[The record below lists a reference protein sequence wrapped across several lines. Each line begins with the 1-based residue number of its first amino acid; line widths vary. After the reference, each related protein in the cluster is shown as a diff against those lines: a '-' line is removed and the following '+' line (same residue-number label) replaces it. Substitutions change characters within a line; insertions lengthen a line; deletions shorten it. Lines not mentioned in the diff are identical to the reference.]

1 MSHDRHS
8 YAEPALVRTTH
19 LALELDL
26 DFTAKV
32 LSGTATHTLAWS
44 GPGDRLV
51 LDTRDL
57 TILAVEGAVEA
68 AGGAANGAVS
78 GAAGEDDWEPL
89 EYSLSVPDNELGSA
103 LSIRTGQ
110 HERVRVSYRT
120 APTATG
126 LQWLEP
132 SMTAGGMMPFMFS
145 QSQAIHARSWVPVQ
159 DTPSVRFSYSAHVT
173 APPELM
179 VLMSA
184 DNGTGSRSADAAPTP
199 PPRSATGSYDVV
211 MPEPIPSYLLAIAA
225 GDLVFEP
232 IGTRAGVW
240 AEPEMAKRAATEFA
254 DTEEMMR
261 VTEALFGPYRWGR
274 YDILVLPPSFP
285 YGGMENP
292 RMTFATPT
300 VVIGDKSLVS
310 VVAHELA
317 HSWSGNLVTQ
327 DSWDDIWL
335 NEGFTAYVENRIVEA
350 IYGNELAVMETAIKQ
365 HATVVKL
372 DPLSAAELA
381 VELPGLNHRSQ
392 YHGVTALGPLK
403 GCWFLAWLEERFTRE
418 TFDPFLRGYF
428 DRFAFQSINS
438 DAFVGHLREHLL
450 DKHPGVV
457 TDAEVAAWLDE
468 PGIPAFA
475 ERAVSARFEVVD
487 EVRDRWLSTGQVP
500 EGAKHWTT
508 QEWLRFLD
516 AAPDVLT
523 AEQLQEL
530 DREYALTGT
539 ANGEIARRWYSI
551 VAASPYTSAYD
562 ELAGFLTRVGRMKL
576 VLPVYKAL
584 VRTESGRDFASQV
597 FATARPGYHP
607 ITIAAVLKIL
617 GS

>member
-1 MSHDRHS
+1 VTHDRHS

-19 LALELDL
+19 LELDLELDF
-26 DFTAKV
+26 DEKV
-32 LSGTATHTLAWS
+32 LAGTATHTLAWT
-44 GPGDRLV
+44 GAGDRLV

-57 TILAVEGAVEA
+57 TVLAVEGATA
-68 AGGAANGAVS
+68 DG
-78 GAAGEDDWEPL
+78 WEPL
-89 EYSLSVPDNELGSA
+89 EYSLAMPDPELGSA
-103 LSIRTGQ
+103 LHIRTAS
-110 HERVRVSYRT
+110 HKRIRVSYRT

-132 SMTAGGMMPFMFS
+132 SMTAGGVMPFMFS

-159 DTPSVRFSYSAHVT
+159 DTPGVRFSYSAHVT

-184 DNGTGSRSADAAPTP
+184 DNGTTSR
-199 PPRSATGSYDVV
+199 RTGSYDVV

-232 IGTRAGVW
+232 IGERTGVW

-274 YDILVLPPSFP
+274 YDLLVLPPSFP

-350 IYGNELAVMETAIKQ
+350 VYGTEFAVMETAIKQ

-372 DPLSAAELA
+372 DPLTPAELA
-381 VELPGLNHRSQ
+381 VELPGLNHRSE
-392 YHGVTALGPLK
+392 YHGTTSCGPLK
-403 GCWFLAWLEERFTRE
+403 GSWFLSWLEERFSRE
-418 TFDPFLRGYF
+418 VFDPFLRGYF
-428 DRFAFQSINS
+428 DRFAFRSIS
-438 DAFVGHLREHLL
+438 SGDFVAHLEEHLL
-450 DKHPGVV
+450 AKHPGVA
-457 TDAEVAAWLDE
+457 TDEELSAWLDE

-475 ERAVSARFEVVD
+475 RRAVSARFLVVD
-487 EVRDRWLSTGQVP
+487 QARNLWLTTGELP
-500 EGAKHWTT
+500 AGAAQWTT

-516 AAPDVLT
+516 AAPDVLGAT
-523 AEQLQEL
+523 QLQQL
-530 DREYALTGT
+530 DREFGLTGT
-539 ANGEIARRWYSI
+539 ANGEIARRWYQI
-551 VAASPYTSAYD
+551 VAASSYEAAYAD
-562 ELAGFLTRVGRMKL
+562 LASFLTKVGRMKL
-576 VLPVYKAL
+576 VLPVYRAL
-584 VRTESGRDFASQV
+584 AGTDRA
-597 FATARPGYHP
+597 FATEVFTKARPGYHP
-607 ITIAAVLKIL
+607 ITTAAVQKIL
-617 GS
+617 GQ

>member
-1 MSHDRHS
+1 MTHDRHS

-19 LALELDL
+19 LELDL
-26 DFTAKV
+26 TLDFEQKV
-32 LSGTATHTLAWS
+32 LAGSATHTLAWT
-44 GPGDRLV
+44 GAGDRFV

-57 TILAVEGAVEA
+57 TVLAVEGATA
-68 AGGAANGAVS
+68 DG
-78 GAAGEDDWEPL
+78 WEPL
-89 EYSLSVPDNELGSA
+89 EYSLAVPDPELGSA
-103 LSIRTGQ
+103 LNIRTDR

-132 SMTAGGMMPFMFS
+132 SMTAGGVMPFMFS

-159 DTPSVRFSYSAHVT
+159 DTPGVRFSYAANVT

-184 DNGTGSRSADAAPTP
+184 DNGTISR
-199 PPRSATGSYDVV
+199 RTGSYDVV

-232 IGTRAGVW
+232 IGERSGVW

-274 YDILVLPPSFP
+274 YDLLVLPPSFP

-335 NEGFTAYVENRIVEA
+335 NEGFTSYVENRIVEA
-350 IYGNELAVMETAIKQ
+350 VYGTEFAVMETAIKE

-372 DPLSAAELA
+372 DPLTPAELA
-381 VELPGLNHRSQ
+381 VELPGLNHGTE
-392 YHGVTALGPLK
+392 YHGTTSCGPLK
-403 GCWFLAWLEERFTRE
+403 GSWFLSWLEERFSRE
-418 TFDPFLRGYF
+418 VFDPFLRGYF
-428 DRFAFQSINS
+428 DRFAFRSINS
-438 DAFVGHLREHLL
+438 GDFVAHLRAHLL
-450 DKHPGVV
+450 SPNPGVV
-457 TDAEVAAWLDE
+457 TDAELAAWLDE

-475 ERAVSARFEVVD
+475 RRAVSERFEAVD
-487 EVRDRWLSTGQVP
+487 EARDRWLATGELP
-500 EGAKHWTT
+500 AAGGWTT

-516 AAPDVLT
+516 AAPDVLG
-523 AEQLQEL
+523 ANQLQQL
-530 DREYALTGT
+530 DRAFQLTGT
-539 ANGEIARRWYSI
+539 ANGEIARRWYQI
-551 VAASPYTSAYD
+551 VAASSYEASYAD
-562 ELAGFLTRVGRMKL
+562 LASFLTRVGRMKL
-576 VLPVYKAL
+576 VLPVYRAL
-584 VRTESGRDFASQV
+584 AGTDRAFAAEV
-597 FATARPGYHP
+597 FAKARPGYHP
-607 ITIAAVLKIL
+607 ITTAAVQKIL
-617 GS
+617 GQ

>member
-1 MSHDRHS
+1 MTYDRHS

-19 LALELDL
+19 LELDVEL
-26 DFTAKV
+26 DFDEKV
-32 LSGTATHTLAWS
+32 LAGTATHTLAWTGTS
-44 GPGDRLV
+44 DRLV

-57 TILAVEGAVEA
+57 TVLGVEGATA
-68 AGGAANGAVS
+68 DG
-78 GAAGEDDWEPL
+78 WEPL
-89 EYSLSVPDNELGSA
+89 EYSLAVPDKELGSA
-103 LSIRTGQ
+103 LTIRTPQ
-110 HERVRVSYRT
+110 HQRVRISYRT

-132 SMTAGGMMPFMFS
+132 SMTAGGVMPFMFS

-159 DTPSVRFSYSAHVT
+159 DTPSVRFSYAAHVT

-184 DNGTGSRSADAAPTP
+184 DNGTTSR
-199 PPRSATGSYDVV
+199 RTGSYDVV

-232 IGTRAGVW
+232 IGERSGVW
-240 AEPEMAKRAATEFA
+240 AEPEMARRAATEFA

-335 NEGFTAYVENRIVEA
+335 NEGFTSYVENRIVEA
-350 IYGNELAVMETAIKQ
+350 VYGTEFAVMETAIKQ

-372 DPLSAAELA
+372 DPLTPAELA
-381 VELPGLNHRSQ
+381 VELPGLNHRSE
-392 YHGVTALGPLK
+392 YHGTTSCGPLK
-403 GCWFLAWLEERFTRE
+403 GSWFLSWLEERFTRE
-418 TFDPFLRGYF
+418 VFDPFLRGYF
-428 DRFAFQSINS
+428 DRFAFRSINS
-438 DAFVGHLREHLL
+438 EDFVAHLREHLL
-450 DKHPGVV
+450 EPHPGVV

-475 ERAVSARFEVVD
+475 ARAVSDRFEAVD
-487 EVRDRWLSTGQVP
+487 EARDRWLGTGELPQ
-500 EGAKHWTT
+500 GAAAWTT

-516 AAPDVLT
+516 AAPDVLG
-523 AEQLQEL
+523 AVQLQQL
-530 DREYALTGT
+530 DREFGLTGT
-539 ANGEIARRWYSI
+539 ANGEIARRWYQI
-551 VAASPYTSAYD
+551 VAASSYEAAYA
-562 ELAGFLTRVGRMKL
+562 ELAGFLTNVGRMKL
-576 VLPVYKAL
+576 VLPVYRAL
-584 VRTESGRDFASQV
+584 AGTDREFAAEV
-597 FATARPGYHP
+597 FAKARPGYHP
-607 ITIAAVLKIL
+607 ITTAAVQKIL
-617 GS
+617 GE

>member
-1 MSHDRHS
+1 MTYDRHS

-19 LALELDL
+19 LELDLELDF
-26 DFTAKV
+26 DEKV
-32 LSGTATHTLAWS
+32 LAGTATHTLAWTGTS
-44 GPGDRLV
+44 DRLV

-57 TILAVEGAVEA
+57 TVLAVEGATA
-68 AGGAANGAVS
+68 DG
-78 GAAGEDDWEPL
+78 WEPL
-89 EYSLSVPDNELGSA
+89 EYSVAVPDKELGSA
-103 LSIRTGQ
+103 LTIRTPQ
-110 HERVRVSYRT
+110 HQRVRISYRT

-132 SMTAGGMMPFMFS
+132 SMTAGGVMPFMFS

-159 DTPSVRFSYSAHVT
+159 DTPSVRFSYAAHVT

-184 DNGTGSRSADAAPTP
+184 DNGTTSR
-199 PPRSATGSYDVV
+199 RTGSYDVV

-232 IGTRAGVW
+232 IGERSGVW
-240 AEPEMAKRAATEFA
+240 AEPEMARRAATEFV

-261 VTEALFGPYRWGR
+261 VTEELFGPYRWGR

-335 NEGFTAYVENRIVEA
+335 NEGFTSYVENRIVEA
-350 IYGNELAVMETAIKQ
+350 VYGTEFAVMETAIKQ

-372 DPLSAAELA
+372 DPLTPAELA
-381 VELPGLNHRSQ
+381 VELPGLNHRSE
-392 YHGVTALGPLK
+392 YHGTTSCGPLK
-403 GCWFLAWLEERFTRE
+403 GSWFLSWLEERFTRE
-418 TFDPFLRGYF
+418 VFDPFLRGYF
-428 DRFAFQSINS
+428 DRFAFRSINS
-438 DAFVGHLREHLL
+438 EDFVAHLGEHLL
-450 DKHPGVV
+450 EPHPGVV

-475 ERAVSARFEVVD
+475 ARAVSERFEAVD
-487 EVRDRWLSTGQVP
+487 EARDRWLGTGELP
-500 EGAKHWTT
+500 HGAAAWTT

-516 AAPDVLT
+516 AAPDVLG
-523 AEQLQEL
+523 AVQLQQL
-530 DREYALTGT
+530 DREFGLTGT
-539 ANGEIARRWYSI
+539 ANGEIARRWYQI
-551 VAASPYTSAYD
+551 VAASSYEAAYA
-562 ELAGFLTRVGRMKL
+562 ELAGFLTNVGRMKL
-576 VLPVYKAL
+576 VLPVYRAL
-584 VRTESGRDFASQV
+584 AGTDREFAAEV
-597 FATARPGYHP
+597 FAKARPGYHP
-607 ITIAAVLKIL
+607 ITTAAVQKIL
-617 GS
+617 GE

>member
-1 MSHDRHS
+1 MTHDRHS
-8 YAEPALVRTTH
+8 YAEPGLVRTTH

-32 LSGTATHTLAWS
+32 LAGTATHTLAWS

-57 TILAVEGAVEA
+57 TVLSVEGSTGV
-68 AGGAANGAVS
+68 G
-78 GAAGEDDWEPL
+78 WEPL
-89 EYSLSVPDNELGSA
+89 EHSLGYPDEELGSA
-103 LSIRTGQ
+103 LTIRTAA
-110 HERVRVSYRT
+110 HEQVRISYRT

-132 SMTAGGMMPFMFS
+132 EMTAGGVLPFMFS

-159 DTPSVRFSYSAHVT
+159 DTPGVRFSYAAHVT

-184 DNGTGSRSADAAPTP
+184 DNGTTSR
-199 PPRSATGSYDVV
+199 RTGSYDVV

-232 IGTRAGVW
+232 IGERSGVW

-254 DTEEMMR
+254 DTEQMML

-335 NEGFTAYVENRIVEA
+335 NEGFTSYVENRIVEA
-350 IYGNELAVMETAIKQ
+350 VYGTELAVMETAIKQ
-365 HATVVKL
+365 HSTATL
-372 DPLSAAELA
+372 DPLTPAELA
-381 VELPGLNHRSQ
+381 VELPGLNHGGEVPR
-392 YHGVTALGPLK
+392 HDRAGAAEGLLVPV
-403 GCWFLAWLEERFTRE
+403 LA
-418 TFDPFLRGYF
+418 G
-428 DRFAFQSINS
+428 
-438 DAFVGHLREHLL
+438 
-450 DKHPGVV
+450 
-457 TDAEVAAWLDE
+457 
-468 PGIPAFA
+468 
-475 ERAVSARFEVVD
+475 RAVRA
-487 EVRDRWLSTGQVP
+487 
-500 EGAKHWTT
+500 
-508 QEWLRFLD
+508 
-516 AAPDVLT
+516 
-523 AEQLQEL
+523 
-530 DREYALTGT
+530 
-539 ANGEIARRWYSI
+539 
-551 VAASPYTSAYD
+551 
-562 ELAGFLTRVGRMKL
+562 
-576 VLPVYKAL
+576 
-584 VRTESGRDFASQV
+584 
-597 FATARPGYHP
+597 
-607 ITIAAVLKIL
+607 
-617 GS
+617 

>member
-1 MSHDRHS
+1 MTHDRHS

-19 LALELDL
+19 LALELEL
-26 DFTAKV
+26 DFDAKV
-32 LSGTATHTLAWS
+32 VAGSATHTLAWTS
-44 GPGDRLV
+44 PGERLV
-51 LDTRDL
+51 LDTRDI
-57 TILAVEGAVEA
+57 TVTAVDGATSD
-68 AGGAANGAVS
+68 G
-78 GAAGEDDWEPL
+78 WEPL
-89 EYSLSVPDNELGSA
+89 EFSLALPDEELGSA
-103 LSIRTGQ
+103 LTIRTAG
-110 HERVRVSYRT
+110 HEQVRVSYRT

-132 SMTAGGMMPFMFS
+132 SMTAGGLLPFMFS

-159 DTPSVRFSYSAHVT
+159 DTPSVRFSYAAHVT

-184 DNGTGSRSADAAPTP
+184 DNGTESR
-199 PPRSATGSYDVV
+199 RTGSYDVV

-232 IGTRAGVW
+232 TGERSGVW
-240 AEPEMAKRAATEFA
+240 AEPEMAKRAAAEFS

-274 YDILVLPPSFP
+274 YDLLVLPPSFP

-300 VVIGDKSLVS
+300 VVIGDKSLVN
-310 VVAHELA
+310 VIAHELA

-335 NEGFTAYVENRIVEA
+335 NEGFTSYVENRIVEA
-350 IYGNELAVMETAIKQ
+350 VYGTETAVMETAIKQ
-365 HATVVKL
+365 HSTAKL
-372 DPLSAAELA
+372 EPFTPAQLV
-381 VELPGLNHRSQ
+381 VELPGLNHGTE
-392 YHGVTALGPLK
+392 YHGTTGLGPLK
-403 GCWFLAWLEERFTRE
+403 GSWFLSWLEERFGRDV
-418 TFDPFLRGYF
+418 FDPFLQGYF
-428 DRFAFQSINS
+428 DRFAFRSINS
-438 DAFVGHLREHLL
+438 TDFVQHLHEHLL
-450 DKHPGVV
+450 TPHPDVV
-457 TDAEVAAWLDE
+457 TAAEVAAWLDE

-475 ERAVSARFEVVD
+475 QRAESARFTAVD
-487 EVRDRWLSTGQVP
+487 EARDTWLRTGELP
-500 EGAKHWTT
+500 SGGKSWTT

-516 AAPDVLT
+516 AAPDQLSVI
-523 AEQLQEL
+523 QLQQL
-530 DREYALTGT
+530 DREFTLTGT

-551 VAASPYTSAYD
+551 AATSEYIAAYD

-584 VRTESGRDFASQV
+584 SATDEGRAFAAEV
-597 FATARPGYHP
+597 FAAAKPGYHP
-607 ITIAAVLKIL
+607 ITTAAVQKIL
-617 GS
+617 GSGT

>member
-1 MSHDRHS
+1 VTHDRHS

-19 LALELDL
+19 LELELDL

-32 LSGTATHTLAWS
+32 LAGSATHTLAWS

-57 TILAVEGAVEA
+57 TVLAIEGSTAD
-68 AGGAANGAVS
+68 G
-78 GAAGEDDWEPL
+78 WEPL
-89 EYSLSVPDNELGSA
+89 EYSVSVPDAELGSA
-103 LSIRTGQ
+103 LTIRTQ
-110 HERVRVSYRT
+110 SHERVKVSYRT

-132 SMTAGGMMPFMFS
+132 SMTAGGVLPYMFS

-184 DNGTGSRSADAAPTP
+184 DNGTASR
-199 PPRSATGSYDVV
+199 RTGSYDVV

-232 IGTRAGVW
+232 IGERSGVW
-240 AEPEMAKRAATEFA
+240 AEPEMAKLAAAEFS

-300 VVIGDKSLVS
+300 VVIGDKSLVT

-335 NEGFTAYVENRIVEA
+335 NEGFTSYVENRIIEA
-350 IYGNELAVMETAIKQ
+350 VYGVELAVMETAIKQ
-365 HATVVKL
+365 HSTVVKL
-372 DPLSAAELA
+372 DPLSPAELA
-381 VELPGLNHRSQ
+381 FELPGLNHKSE
-392 YHGVTALGPLK
+392 YHGTTALGPLK
-403 GCWFLAWLEERFTRE
+403 GNWFLSWLEERFTRE
-418 TFDPFLRGYF
+418 VFDPFLRGYF
-428 DRFAFQSINS
+428 DRFAFRSINS
-438 DAFVGHLREHLL
+438 EDFAAHLTEHLL

-457 TDAEVAAWLDE
+457 TDDEIAAWLDE
-468 PGIPAFA
+468 PGIPGFA
-475 ERAVSARFEVVD
+475 ERAHSARFAVVD
-487 EVRDRWLSTGQVP
+487 QGRDKWLATGDLP
-500 EGAKHWTT
+500 DAAGWTT
-508 QEWLRFLD
+508 HEWLRFLD
-516 AAPDVLT
+516 AAPDVWT
-523 AEQLQEL
+523 AGQLQQL
-530 DREYALTGT
+530 DREFGLTGT

-551 VAASPYTSAYD
+551 VAASTYTPAYG
-562 ELAGFLTRVGRMKL
+562 ELASFLTRVGRMKL
-576 VLPVYKAL
+576 VLPVYRAL
-584 VRTESGRDFASQV
+584 VDNGSDTA
-597 FATARPGYHP
+597 FATKVFESARPGYHP
-607 ITIAAVLKIL
+607 ITTAAVEKIL
-617 GS
+617 APTRNLV

>member
-1 MSHDRHS
+1 MTHDRHS
-8 YAEPALVRTTH
+8 YAEPAMVRTTH
-19 LALELDL
+19 LELDLELDF
-26 DFTAKV
+26 DEKV
-32 LSGTATHTLAWS
+32 LAGSATHTLAWT
-44 GPGDRLV
+44 GAGDRLV

-57 TILAVEGAVEA
+57 TVLAVEGATA
-68 AGGAANGAVS
+68 DG
-78 GAAGEDDWEPL
+78 WEPL
-89 EYSLSVPDNELGSA
+89 EYSLAVPDPELGSA
-103 LSIRTGQ
+103 LHIRTAS
-110 HERVRVSYRT
+110 HHRVRVSYRT

-132 SMTAGGMMPFMFS
+132 SMTAGGVMPFMFS

-159 DTPSVRFSYSAHVT
+159 DTPGVRFSYSAHVT

-184 DNGTGSRSADAAPTP
+184 DNGTTSR
-199 PPRSATGSYDVV
+199 RTGSYDVV

-232 IGTRAGVW
+232 IGERTGVW

-274 YDILVLPPSFP
+274 YDLLVLPPSFP

-350 IYGNELAVMETAIKQ
+350 VYSTEFAMMETAIKQ

-372 DPLSAAELA
+372 DPLTPAELA
-381 VELPGLNHRSQ
+381 VELPGLNHRSE
-392 YHGVTALGPLK
+392 YHGTTSCGPLK
-403 GCWFLAWLEERFTRE
+403 GTWFLSWLEERFSRE
-418 TFDPFLRGYF
+418 VFDPFLRGYF
-428 DRFAFQSINS
+428 DRFAFRSINS
-438 DAFVGHLREHLL
+438 EDFVAHLEEHLL
-450 DKHPGVV
+450 AKHPGVV
-457 TDAEVAAWLDE
+457 TDEELSAWLDE

-475 ERAVSARFEVVD
+475 RRAVSARFLVVD
-487 EVRDRWLSTGQVP
+487 QARNLWLTTGELP
-500 EGAKHWTT
+500 AGAAQWTT

-516 AAPDVLT
+516 AAPDVLGAT
-523 AEQLQEL
+523 QLQQL
-530 DREYALTGT
+530 DREFGLTGT
-539 ANGEIARRWYSI
+539 ANGEIARRWYQI
-551 VAASPYTSAYD
+551 VAASSYEAAYAD
-562 ELAGFLTRVGRMKL
+562 LASFLTKVGRMKL
-576 VLPVYKAL
+576 VLPVYHAL
-584 VRTESGRDFASQV
+584 AGTDRA
-597 FATARPGYHP
+597 FATEVFTKARRGYHP
-607 ITIAAVLKIL
+607 ITTAAVQKIL
-617 GS
+617 GQ

>member
-1 MSHDRHS
+1 M
-8 YAEPALVRTTH
+8 VRTTH
-19 LALELDL
+19 LELDLAL

-32 LSGTATHTLAWS
+32 LSGAATHTLHWA
-44 GPGDRLV
+44 GAGDRLV

-57 TILAVEGAVEA
+57 TVLAVEGEA
-68 AGGAANGAVS
+68 ADG
-78 GAAGEDDWEPL
+78 WEPL
-89 EYSLSVPDNELGSA
+89 EYSLAVPDKELGSA
-103 LSIRTGQ
+103 LTIRTNRN
-110 HERVRVSYRT
+110 ERVRVSYRT

-132 SMTAGGMMPFMFS
+132 SMTAGGVMPFMFS

-159 DTPSVRFSYSAHVT
+159 DTPGVRFSYSAHVT

-184 DNGTGSRSADAAPTP
+184 DNGTTSR
-199 PPRSATGSYDVV
+199 RTGSYDVV

-232 IGTRAGVW
+232 LGERSGVW
-240 AEPEMAKRAATEFA
+240 AEPAMARRAATEFA

-261 VTEALFGPYRWGR
+261 VTEELFGPYRWGR
-274 YDILVLPPSFP
+274 YDLLVLPPSFP

-310 VVAHELA
+310 VIAHELA

-350 IYGNELAVMETAIKQ
+350 VYGAEFAVMETAIKQ

-372 DPLSAAELA
+372 DPLSKAELA
-381 VELPGLNHRSQ
+381 VELPGLNHRSE
-392 YHGVTALGPLK
+392 YHGTTALGPLK
-403 GCWFLAWLEERFTRE
+403 GTWFLAWLEERFSRAI
-418 TFDPFLRGYF
+418 FDPFLRGYF
-428 DRFAFQSINS
+428 DRFAFRSINS
-438 DAFVGHLREHLL
+438 DDFVGHLREHLL
-450 DKHPGVV
+450 EPHPGIVK
-457 TDAEVAAWLDE
+457 DDEVSAWLDE

-475 ERAVSARFEVVD
+475 ERAVSARFQVVD
-487 EVRDRWLSTGQVP
+487 EARSRWLGTGELP
-500 EGAKHWTT
+500 EGAAGWTT

-516 AAPDVLT
+516 AAPDMLSPV
-523 AEQLQEL
+523 QLQQL
-530 DREYALTGT
+530 DRAFALTGT
-539 ANGEIARRWYSI
+539 ANGEIARRWYQI
-551 VAASPYTSAYD
+551 VAASSYEPAYA
-562 ELAGFLTRVGRMKL
+562 ELAAFLTEVGRMKL
-576 VLPVYKAL
+576 VLPVYRAL
-584 VRTESGRDFASQV
+584 AGSDRAFASEV
-597 FATARPGYHP
+597 FAKARPGYHP
-607 ITIAAVLKIL
+607 ITTAAVQKIL
-617 GS
+617 GQ

>member
-1 MSHDRHS
+1 VTHDRHS

-19 LALELDL
+19 LELELDL

-51 LDTRDL
+51 LDTRDI
-57 TILAVEGAVEA
+57 TVLAVEGSTADA
-68 AGGAANGAVS
+68 Q
-78 GAAGEDDWEPL
+78 WEPL
-89 EYSLSVPDNELGSA
+89 EYSLAVPDDELGSA
-103 LSIRTGQ
+103 LTIRTQ
-110 HERVRVSYRT
+110 QPDRVRVSYRT

-132 SMTAGGMMPFMFS
+132 AMTAGGVMPFMFS

-159 DTPSVRFSYSAHVT
+159 DTPGVRFSYAAHVT

-184 DNGTGSRSADAAPTP
+184 DNGTTSR
-199 PPRSATGSYDVV
+199 RTGSYDVQ

-225 GDLVFEP
+225 GDLVFEA
-232 IGTRAGVW
+232 IGERSGVW

-335 NEGFTAYVENRIVEA
+335 NEGFTSYVENRIVEA
-350 IYGNELAVMETAIKQ
+350 VYGNELAVMETAIKQ
-365 HATVVKL
+365 HSTVVKL
-372 DPLSAAELA
+372 DPLSAAQQA

-392 YHGVTALGPLK
+392 YHGTTSLGPLK
-403 GCWFLAWLEERFTRE
+403 GNWFLEWLERRFTRE
-418 TFDPFLRGYF
+418 IFDPFLRGYF
-428 DRFAFQSINS
+428 DRFAFRSINS
-438 DAFVGHLREHLL
+438 EDFVSHLQEHLL
-450 DKHPGVV
+450 DKHPAVV
-457 TDAEVAAWLDE
+457 TEAEIAAWLDE
-468 PGIPAFA
+468 PGIPKFA

-487 EVRDRWLSTGQVP
+487 ELRDRWLTTGQLP
-500 EGAKHWTT
+500 DGASHWTT

-516 AAPDVLT
+516 AAPDVLD
-523 AEQLQEL
+523 AAQLQQL
-530 DREYALTGT
+530 DREFSLTGT

-551 VAASPYTSAYD
+551 VAASSYTPAYE
-562 ELAGFLTRVGRMKL
+562 ELARFLTRVGRMKL
-576 VLPVYKAL
+576 VVPVYRAL
-584 VRTESGRDFASQV
+584 VTTEAGREYAAQV
-597 FATARPGYHP
+597 FEAAKPGYHP
-607 ITIAAVLKIL
+607 ITTAAVQKAL
-617 GS
+617 GNLPSGEVRP

>member
-1 MSHDRHS
+1 MTHDRHS
-8 YAEPALVRTTH
+8 YAEPLLVRTTH
-19 LALELDL
+19 LELDLAL

-32 LSGTATHTLAWS
+32 LSGAATHTLHWA
-44 GPGDRLV
+44 GAGDRLV

-57 TILAVEGAVEA
+57 TVLAVEGEA
-68 AGGAANGAVS
+68 ADG
-78 GAAGEDDWEPL
+78 WEPL
-89 EYSLSVPDNELGSA
+89 EYSLAVPDKELGSA
-103 LSIRTGQ
+103 LTIRTNRN
-110 HERVRVSYRT
+110 ERVRVSYRT

-132 SMTAGGMMPFMFS
+132 SMTAGGVMPFMFS

-159 DTPSVRFSYSAHVT
+159 DTPGVRFSYSAHVT

-184 DNGTGSRSADAAPTP
+184 DNGTTSR
-199 PPRSATGSYDVV
+199 RTGSYDVV

-232 IGTRAGVW
+232 LGERSGVW
-240 AEPEMAKRAATEFA
+240 AEPAMARRAATEFA

-261 VTEALFGPYRWGR
+261 VTEELFGPYRWGR
-274 YDILVLPPSFP
+274 YDLLVLPPSFP

-310 VVAHELA
+310 VIAHELA

-350 IYGNELAVMETAIKQ
+350 VYGAEFAVMETAIKQ

-372 DPLSAAELA
+372 DPLSKAELA
-381 VELPGLNHRSQ
+381 VELPGLNHRSE
-392 YHGVTALGPLK
+392 YHGTTALGPLK
-403 GCWFLAWLEERFTRE
+403 GTWFLAWLEERFSRAI
-418 TFDPFLRGYF
+418 FDPFLRGYF
-428 DRFAFQSINS
+428 DRFAFRSINS
-438 DAFVGHLREHLL
+438 DDFVGHLREHLL
-450 DKHPGVV
+450 EPHPGIVK
-457 TDAEVAAWLDE
+457 DDEVSAWLDE

-475 ERAVSARFEVVD
+475 ERAVSARFQVVD
-487 EVRDRWLSTGQVP
+487 EARSRWLGTGELP
-500 EGAKHWTT
+500 EGAAGWTT

-516 AAPDVLT
+516 AAPDMLSPV
-523 AEQLQEL
+523 QLQQL
-530 DREYALTGT
+530 DRAFALTGT
-539 ANGEIARRWYSI
+539 ANGEIARRWYQI
-551 VAASPYTSAYD
+551 VAASSYEPAYA
-562 ELAGFLTRVGRMKL
+562 ELAAFLTEVGRMKL
-576 VLPVYKAL
+576 VLPVYRAL
-584 VRTESGRDFASQV
+584 AGSDRAFASEV
-597 FATARPGYHP
+597 FAKARPGYHP
-607 ITIAAVLKIL
+607 ITTAAVQKIL
-617 GS
+617 GQ

>member
-1 MSHDRHS
+1 MTHDRHS
-8 YAEPALVRTTH
+8 YAEPLLVRTTH
-19 LALELDL
+19 LELDLEL

-32 LSGTATHTLAWS
+32 LTGTATHTLDWS
-44 GPGDRLV
+44 GSSDRLI

-57 TILAVEGAVEA
+57 TVLAVEGETAD
-68 AGGAANGAVS
+68 G
-78 GAAGEDDWEPL
+78 WEPL
-89 EYSLSVPDNELGSA
+89 EYGLGVPDKELGSA
-103 LSIRTGQ
+103 LTIRTARQ
-110 HERVRVSYRT
+110 ERVRVSYRT

-132 SMTAGGMMPFMFS
+132 SMTAGGVMPFMFS

-159 DTPSVRFSYSAHVT
+159 DTPGVRFSYSAHVT

-184 DNGTGSRSADAAPTP
+184 DNGTTSR
-199 PPRSATGSYDVV
+199 RTGSYDVV

-232 IGTRAGVW
+232 LGERSGVW
-240 AEPEMAKRAATEFA
+240 AEPAMAGRAAQEFA

-350 IYGNELAVMETAIKQ
+350 VYGTEFAVMETAIKQ

-372 DPLSAAELA
+372 DPLTPAELA
-381 VELPGLNHRSQ
+381 VELPGLNHRSE
-392 YHGVTALGPLK
+392 YHGTTALGPLK
-403 GCWFLAWLEERFTRE
+403 GTWFLAWLEERFSRDV
-418 TFDPFLRGYF
+418 FDPFIRGYF
-428 DRFAFQSINS
+428 DRFAFRSINS
-438 DAFVGHLREHLL
+438 DDFVGHLQEHLL
-450 DKHPGVV
+450 DPHPGVV
-457 TDAEVAAWLDE
+457 TDKELSAWLHE

-475 ERAVSARFEVVD
+475 ERAVSARFQVVD
-487 EVRDRWLSTGQVP
+487 EARTQWFTSGELP
-500 EGAKHWTT
+500 AGAANWTT

-516 AAPDVLT
+516 AAPDMLSPN
-523 AEQLQEL
+523 QLQQL
-530 DREYALTGT
+530 DRAFGLTGT
-539 ANGEIARRWYSI
+539 ANGEIARRWYQI
-551 VAASPYTSAYD
+551 VAASSYEPAYA
-562 ELAGFLTRVGRMKL
+562 ELAAFLTEVGRMKL
-576 VLPVYKAL
+576 VLPVYRAL
-584 VRTESGRDFASQV
+584 AGSDRAFASEV
-597 FATARPGYHP
+597 FAKARPGYHP
-607 ITIAAVLKIL
+607 ITTAAVQKIL
-617 GS
+617 GQ

>member
-1 MSHDRHS
+1 VTYDRHS

-19 LALELDL
+19 LELDLELDF
-26 DFTAKV
+26 DEKV
-32 LSGTATHTLAWS
+32 LAGTATHTLAWT
-44 GPGDRLV
+44 GTTDRLV

-57 TILAVEGAVEA
+57 TVLAVEGATADGWEA
-68 AGGAANGAVS
+68 
-78 GAAGEDDWEPL
+78 L
-89 EYSLSVPDNELGSA
+89 EYSVAVPDKELGSA
-103 LSIRTGQ
+103 LTIRTSQ
-110 HERVRVSYRT
+110 HQRVRISYRT

-132 SMTAGGMMPFMFS
+132 SMTAGGVMPFMFS

-159 DTPSVRFSYSAHVT
+159 DTPSVRFSYAAHVT

-184 DNGTGSRSADAAPTP
+184 DNGTTSR
-199 PPRSATGSYDVV
+199 RTGSYDVV

-232 IGTRAGVW
+232 IGERSGVW
-240 AEPEMAKRAATEFA
+240 AEPEMARRAATEFA

-335 NEGFTAYVENRIVEA
+335 NEGFTSYVENRIVEA
-350 IYGNELAVMETAIKQ
+350 VYGTEFAVMETAIKQ

-372 DPLSAAELA
+372 DPLTPAELA
-381 VELPGLNHRSQ
+381 VELPGLNHRSE
-392 YHGVTALGPLK
+392 YHGTTSCGPLK
-403 GCWFLAWLEERFTRE
+403 GSWFLSWLEERFTRE
-418 TFDPFLRGYF
+418 VFDPFLRGYF
-428 DRFAFQSINS
+428 DRFAFRSINS
-438 DAFVGHLREHLL
+438 EDFVGHLREHLL
-450 DKHPGVV
+450 QPHPGVV

-475 ERAVSARFEVVD
+475 ARAVSERFEAVD
-487 EVRDRWLSTGQVP
+487 DARDRWLGTGELPQ
-500 EGAKHWTT
+500 GAAAWTT

-516 AAPDVLT
+516 AAPDVLGVV
-523 AEQLQEL
+523 QLQQL
-530 DREYALTGT
+530 DREFGLTGT
-539 ANGEIARRWYSI
+539 ANGEIARRWYQI
-551 VAASPYTSAYD
+551 VAASSYEAAYAD
-562 ELAGFLTRVGRMKL
+562 LAGFLTNVGRMKL
-576 VLPVYKAL
+576 VLPVYRAL
-584 VRTESGRDFASQV
+584 AGTDREFAAEV
-597 FATARPGYHP
+597 FAKARPGYHP
-607 ITIAAVLKIL
+607 ITTAAVQKIL
-617 GS
+617 GE

>member
-1 MSHDRHS
+1 VTHDRHS

-19 LALELDL
+19 LELELAL
-26 DFTAKV
+26 DFGAKV
-32 LSGTATHTLAWS
+32 LTGAATHTLAWS
-44 GPGDRLV
+44 GTGDRLV

-57 TILAVEGAVEA
+57 TVLAVEGSTTD
-68 AGGAANGAVS
+68 G
-78 GAAGEDDWEPL
+78 WEPL
-89 EYSLSVPDNELGSA
+89 EYSVAVPDAELGSA
-103 LSIRTGQ
+103 LTIRTER
-110 HERVRVSYRT
+110 HEQVRVSYRT

-132 SMTAGGMMPFMFS
+132 SMTAGGVLPFMFS

-159 DTPSVRFSYSAHVT
+159 DTPSVRFSYAAHVT

-184 DNGTGSRSADAAPTP
+184 DNGTTSR
-199 PPRSATGSYDVV
+199 RTGSYDVV

-225 GDLVFEP
+225 GDLVFQP
-232 IGTRAGVW
+232 IGERSGVW
-240 AEPEMAKRAATEFA
+240 AEPEMAKRAAAEFS

-335 NEGFTAYVENRIVEA
+335 NEGFTSYVENRIVEA
-350 IYGNELAVMETAIKQ
+350 VYGTELAVMETAIKQ
-365 HATVVKL
+365 HSTVWKL
-372 DPLSAAELA
+372 DPLTPAEQA
-381 VELPGLNHRSQ
+381 VELPGLNHRSE
-392 YHGVTALGPLK
+392 YNGTTALGPLK
-403 GCWFLAWLEERFTRE
+403 GCWFLAWLEERFSRE
-418 TFDPFLRGYF
+418 VFDPFLRGYF
-428 DRFAFQSINS
+428 DRFAFRSINS
-438 DAFVGHLREHLL
+438 EDFAAHLQEHLL
-450 DKHPGVV
+450 DRHPGVV
-457 TDAEVAAWLDE
+457 SADEVAAWLDE

-475 ERAVSARFEVVD
+475 ERARSARFAIVD
-487 EVRDRWLSTGQVP
+487 QLRDKWLVTGDLP
-500 EGAKHWTT
+500 SGAGSWTT

-516 AAPDVLT
+516 AAPDVWT
-523 AEQLQEL
+523 TEQVEQL
-530 DREYALTGT
+530 DREFGLTGT

-551 VAASPYTSAYD
+551 VAASSYTPAYD
-562 ELAGFLTRVGRMKL
+562 ELAGFLSRVGRMKL

-584 VRTESGRDFASQV
+584 VDSAAGREFAAEV
-597 FATARPGYHP
+597 FEAARPGYHP
-607 ITIAAVLKIL
+607 ITTAAVQKIL
-617 GS
+617 LPTQAALA

>member
-1 MSHDRHS
+1 MTYDRHS

-19 LALELDL
+19 LELDLELDF
-26 DFTAKV
+26 DEKV
-32 LSGTATHTLAWS
+32 LAGTATHTLAWTGTS
-44 GPGDRLV
+44 DRLV

-57 TILAVEGAVEA
+57 TVLAVEGATA
-68 AGGAANGAVS
+68 DG
-78 GAAGEDDWEPL
+78 WEPL
-89 EYSLSVPDNELGSA
+89 EYSVAVPDKELGSA
-103 LSIRTGQ
+103 LTIRTPQ
-110 HERVRVSYRT
+110 HQRVRISYRT

-132 SMTAGGMMPFMFS
+132 SMTAGGVMPFMFS

-159 DTPSVRFSYSAHVT
+159 DTPSVRFSYAAHVT

-184 DNGTGSRSADAAPTP
+184 DNGTTSR
-199 PPRSATGSYDVV
+199 RTGSYDVV

-232 IGTRAGVW
+232 IGERSGVW
-240 AEPEMAKRAATEFA
+240 AEPEMARRAATEFA

-335 NEGFTAYVENRIVEA
+335 NEGFTSYVENRIVEA
-350 IYGNELAVMETAIKQ
+350 VYGTEFAVMETAIKQ

-372 DPLSAAELA
+372 DPLTPAELA
-381 VELPGLNHRSQ
+381 VELPGLNHRSE
-392 YHGVTALGPLK
+392 YHGTTSCGPLK
-403 GCWFLAWLEERFTRE
+403 GSWFLSWLEERFTRE
-418 TFDPFLRGYF
+418 VFDPFLRGYF
-428 DRFAFQSINS
+428 DRFAFRSINS
-438 DAFVGHLREHLL
+438 EDFVAHLREHLL
-450 DKHPGVV
+450 EPHPGVV

-475 ERAVSARFEVVD
+475 ARAVSERFEAVD
-487 EVRDRWLSTGQVP
+487 EARDRWLGTGELPQ
-500 EGAKHWTT
+500 GAAAWTT

-516 AAPDVLT
+516 AAPDVLG
-523 AEQLQEL
+523 AVQLQQL
-530 DREYALTGT
+530 DREFGLTGT
-539 ANGEIARRWYSI
+539 ANGEIARRWYQI
-551 VAASPYTSAYD
+551 VAASSYEAAYA
-562 ELAGFLTRVGRMKL
+562 ELAGFLTNVGRMKL
-576 VLPVYKAL
+576 VLPVYRAL
-584 VRTESGRDFASQV
+584 AGTDREFAAEV
-597 FATARPGYHP
+597 FAKARPGYHP
-607 ITIAAVLKIL
+607 ITTAAVQKIL
-617 GS
+617 GE

>member
-1 MSHDRHS
+1 MTHDRHS
-8 YAEPALVRTTH
+8 YAEPAQVRTTH
-19 LALELDL
+19 LELDL
-26 DFTAKV
+26 ALDFAAKV
-32 LSGTATHTLAWS
+32 LAGSATHTLAWFGS
-44 GPGDRLV
+44 GARLI

-57 TILAVEGAVEA
+57 TVLAVEGAT
-68 AGGAANGAVS
+68 AGG
-78 GAAGEDDWEPL
+78 WEPL
-89 EYSLSVPDNELGSA
+89 EYSVAVPDKELGSA
-103 LSIRTGQ
+103 LTIRTAQ

-132 SMTAGGMMPFMFS
+132 SMTAGGIMPFMFS

-159 DTPSVRFSYSAHVT
+159 DTPGVRFSYSAHVT

-184 DNGTGSRSADAAPTP
+184 DNGTTSR
-199 PPRSATGSYDVV
+199 RTGSYDVV

-232 IGTRAGVW
+232 IGERSGVW
-240 AEPEMAKRAATEFA
+240 AEPEMARRAATEFA

-261 VTEALFGPYRWGR
+261 VTEELFGPYRWGR

-335 NEGFTAYVENRIVEA
+335 NEGFTSYVENRIVEA
-350 IYGNELAVMETAIKQ
+350 VYGTEFAVMETAIKQ

-372 DPLSAAELA
+372 DPLTPAELA
-381 VELPGLNHRSQ
+381 VELPGLNHGSE
-392 YHGVTALGPLK
+392 YHGTTGTGPLK
-403 GCWFLAWLEERFTRE
+403 GSWFLSWLEERFSRAV
-418 TFDPFLRGYF
+418 FDPFLRGYF
-428 DRFAFQSINS
+428 DRFAFRSINS
-438 DAFVGHLREHLL
+438 DDFVAHLREHLVNRY
-450 DKHPGVV
+450 PGVV
-457 TDAEVAAWLDE
+457 TEDELSAWLNE

-475 ERAVSARFEVVD
+475 RRAVSQRFQVVD
-487 EVRDRWLSTGQVP
+487 EARDLWLRTGELP
-500 EGAKHWTT
+500 SGAETWTT

-516 AAPDVLT
+516 AAPEVLSPVL
-523 AEQLQEL
+523 LQQL
-530 DREYALTGT
+530 DRAFGLTGT
-539 ANGEIARRWYSI
+539 ANGEIARRWYQI
-551 VAASPYTSAYD
+551 VAASSYEASYA
-562 ELAGFLTRVGRMKL
+562 EMAEFLTNVGRMKL
-576 VLPVYKAL
+576 VLPVYQAL
-584 VRTESGRDFASQV
+584 AGTDRAFAAEV
-597 FATARPGYHP
+597 FAKARPGYHP
-607 ITIAAVLKIL
+607 ITTTAVQKIL
-617 GS
+617 GQ

>member
-19 LALELDL
+19 LALEIDL

-57 TILAVEGAVEA
+57 TVLAVEGADGDE
-68 AGGAANGAVS
+68 
-78 GAAGEDDWEPL
+78 WEPL
-89 EYSLSVPDNELGSA
+89 EYSLSVPDDELGSA
-103 LSIRTGQ
+103 LTIRTSQ
-110 HERVRVSYRT
+110 NERVRVSYRT

-132 SMTAGGMMPFMFS
+132 AMTAGGMLPFMFS

-159 DTPSVRFSYSAHVT
+159 DTPGVRFSYSAHVT

-184 DNGTGSRSADAAPTP
+184 DNGTESR
-199 PPRSATGSYDVV
+199 RTGSYDVV

-232 IGTRAGVW
+232 IGERSGVW
-240 AEPEMAKRAATEFA
+240 AEPEMAKRAATEFS

-335 NEGFTAYVENRIVEA
+335 NEGFTSYVENRIVEA
-350 IYGNELAVMETAIKQ
+350 VYGNEFAVMETAIKQ
-365 HATVVKL
+365 HSTVVKL
-372 DPLSAAELA
+372 DPLSEAAQA

-392 YHGVTALGPLK
+392 YHGTTGLGPLK
-403 GCWFLAWLEERFTRE
+403 GNWFLSWLEKRFSRE

-428 DRFAFQSINS
+428 DRFAFRSINS
-438 DAFVGHLREHLL
+438 EDFVGHLQEQLL
-450 DKHPGVV
+450 DKNPGSV
-457 TDAEVAAWLDE
+457 TEAELAAWLDE

-475 ERAVSARFEVVD
+475 ERAVSARFGIVD
-487 EVRDRWLSTGQVP
+487 EARDRWLATGELP
-500 EGAKHWTT
+500 DGAKRWTT
-508 QEWLRFLD
+508 QEWLRFLET
-516 AAPDVLT
+516 APDQLP
-523 AEQLQEL
+523 AEKLQEL
-530 DREYALTGT
+530 DREFALTGT
-539 ANGEIARRWYSI
+539 PNGEIARRWYSI
-551 VAASPYTSAYD
+551 VAASNYTPGYD

-576 VLPVYKAL
+576 VLPVYRAL
-584 VRTESGRDFASQV
+584 VGSESGREFAHQV
-597 FATARPGYHP
+597 FAAARPGYHP
-607 ITIAAVLKIL
+607 ITIAAVVKIL
-617 GS
+617 GR

>member
-1 MSHDRHS
+1 MTHDRHS

-19 LALELDL
+19 LELELDL
-26 DFTAKV
+26 DFAAKV

-57 TILAVEGAVEA
+57 TVLAVEGAVE
-68 AGGAANGAVS
+68 GSGEGAVDE
-78 GAAGEDDWEPL
+78 GWEPL
-89 EYSLSVPDNELGSA
+89 EYSLAVPDDELGSA
-103 LSIRTGQ
+103 LSIRTRQ
-110 HERVRVSYRT
+110 HAQVRVSYRT

-132 SMTAGGMMPFMFS
+132 SMTAGGMTPFMFS

-159 DTPSVRFSYSAHVT
+159 DTPGVRFSYAAHVT

-184 DNGTGSRSADAAPTP
+184 DNGTTSRRADSDPTP
-199 PPRSATGSYDVV
+199 PPRSGSGSFDVH

-225 GDLVFEP
+225 GDLVFEA
-232 IGTRAGVW
+232 IGERSGVW

-335 NEGFTAYVENRIVEA
+335 NEGFTSYVENRIVEA
-350 IYGNELAVMETAIKQ
+350 VYGTEFAVMETAIKQ
-365 HATVVKL
+365 HSTVVKL
-372 DPLSAAELA
+372 DPLSPAEQA
-381 VELPGLNHRSQ
+381 VELPGLNHRSH
-392 YHGVTALGPLK
+392 YYGTTALGPLK

-418 TFDPFLRGYF
+418 VFDPFLRGYF
-428 DRFAFQSINS
+428 DRFAFRSINS
-438 DAFVGHLREHLL
+438 EDFAEHLREQLL
-450 DKHPGVV
+450 DQHPGVV
-457 TDAEVAAWLDE
+457 TEAEIAAWLDE

-487 EVRDRWLSTGQVP
+487 ELRDRWLTTGELP
-500 EGAKHWTT
+500 DGASRWTT

-516 AAPDVLT
+516 AAPDVLD
-523 AEQLQEL
+523 ASQLQQL
-530 DREYALTGT
+530 DREFGLTGT

-551 VAASPYTSAYD
+551 VAASSYTPAYD
-562 ELAGFLTRVGRMKL
+562 ELASFLTRVGRMKL
-576 VLPVYKAL
+576 VVPVYKAL
-584 VRTESGRDFASQV
+584 MSTEEGRELAGKV
-597 FATARPGYHP
+597 FATAKPGYHP
-607 ITIAAVLKIL
+607 ITTAAVQKVVI
-617 GS
+617 S

>member
-19 LALELDL
+19 LALALDL
-26 DFTAKV
+26 DFDAKV
-32 LSGTATHTLAWS
+32 LAGTATHTLAWS

-57 TILAVEGAVEA
+57 TILAVEGGVD
-68 AGGAANGAVS
+68 G
-78 GAAGEDDWEPL
+78 DQWEPL
-89 EYSLSVPDNELGSA
+89 EYSLAVPDKELGSA
-103 LSIRTGQ
+103 LTIRTRQ
-110 HERVRVSYRT
+110 HDQVRVSYRT

-159 DTPSVRFSYSAHVT
+159 DTPGVRFSYAAHVT

-184 DNGTGSRSADAAPTP
+184 DNGTASR
-199 PPRSATGSYDVV
+199 RTGSYDVV

-232 IGTRAGVW
+232 IGERAGVW
-240 AEPEMAKRAATEFA
+240 AEPEMAKRAATEFC

-300 VVIGDKSLVS
+300 VVIGDKSLVN

-335 NEGFTAYVENRIVEA
+335 NEGFTGYVENRIVEA
-350 IYGNELAVMETAIKQ
+350 VYGHELAVMDTAIKQ

-372 DPLSAAELA
+372 DPLSPAELA

-392 YHGVTALGPLK
+392 YHGTTALGPLK
-403 GCWFLAWLEERFTRE
+403 GTWFLSWLEERFTRE

-428 DRFAFQSINS
+428 DRFAFRSINS
-438 DAFVGHLREHLL
+438 EDFVGHLREQLV
-450 DKHPGVV
+450 DKHPDTVSE
-457 TDAEVAAWLDE
+457 AEIAAWLDE

-475 ERAVSARFEVVD
+475 ERAISARFELVD
-487 EVRDRWLSTGQVP
+487 ELRDRWLATGELP
-500 EGAKHWTT
+500 DGAKNWTT

-523 AEQLQEL
+523 VSQLQQL

-551 VAASPYTSAYD
+551 VAASAYTQAYD
-562 ELAGFLTRVGRMKL
+562 ELADFLTRVGRMKL
-576 VLPVYKAL
+576 ILPVYKAL
-584 VRTESGRDFASQV
+584 AATQPGRDY
-597 FATARPGYHP
+597 ATQLFTAARPGYHP
-607 ITIAAVLKIL
+607 ITTAAVQKIL
-617 GS
+617 TTS

>member
-1 MSHDRHS
+1 MTHDRHS

-19 LALELDL
+19 LELELDL
-26 DFTAKV
+26 DFSAKV
-32 LSGTATHTLAWS
+32 LAGTATHTLAWS

-57 TILAVEGAVEA
+57 TVLAVEGAVE
-68 AGGAANGAVS
+68 GAVD
-78 GAAGEDDWEPL
+78 GDWEPL
-89 EYSLSVPDNELGSA
+89 EYSLSVPDEELGSA
-103 LSIRTGQ
+103 LTIRTRQ

-132 SMTAGGMMPFMFS
+132 SMTAGGVLPFMFS

-159 DTPSVRFSYSAHVT
+159 DTPSVRFSYAAHVT

-184 DNGTGSRSADAAPTP
+184 ENGTTSR
-199 PPRSATGSYDVV
+199 RTGSYDVV

-225 GDLVFEP
+225 GDLVFER
-232 IGTRAGVW
+232 IGDRSGVW
-240 AEPEMAKRAATEFA
+240 AEPEMAKRAAAEFA
-254 DTEEMMR
+254 DTEQMMR

-300 VVIGDKSLVS
+300 VVIGDKSLVN

-335 NEGFTAYVENRIVEA
+335 NEGFTSYVENRIVEA
-350 IYGNELAVMETAIKQ
+350 VYGTELAVMETAIKQ
-365 HATVVKL
+365 HSTVTKL
-372 DPLSAAELA
+372 DPLSLAEQA
-381 VELPGLNHRSQ
+381 VELPGLNHGTE
-392 YHGVTALGPLK
+392 YHGNSGLGPLK
-403 GCWFLAWLEERFTRE
+403 GAWFLSWLEERFTRE
-418 TFDPFLRGYF
+418 VFDPFLRGYF
-428 DRFAFQSINS
+428 DRFAFRSINS
-438 DAFVGHLREHLL
+438 EDFAGHLQEQLL
-450 DKHPGVV
+450 DRHPGVV
-457 TDAEVAAWLDE
+457 TAEEVAAWLDQ
-468 PGIPAFA
+468 PGIPQFA
-475 ERAVSARFEVVD
+475 ERADSARFQLVD
-487 EVRDRWLSTGQVP
+487 ELRRRWLTTGELP
-500 EGAKHWTT
+500 AGAKQWTT

-523 AEQLQEL
+523 AEQLQQL
-530 DREYALTGT
+530 DREFGLTGT
-539 ANGEIARRWYSI
+539 ANGEIARRWYSL
-551 VAASPYTSAYD
+551 VAASSYTPAYE
-562 ELAGFLTRVGRMKL
+562 ELASFLTRVGRMKL
-576 VLPVYKAL
+576 VLPVYRAL
-584 VRTESGRDFASQV
+584 ADTPDGKDFALQV
-597 FATARPGYHP
+597 FTAARPGYHP
-607 ITIAAVLKIL
+607 ITIAAVQKIL
-617 GS
+617 GT

>member
-1 MSHDRHS
+1 VTHDRHS

-19 LALELDL
+19 LELDLELDF
-26 DFTAKV
+26 DEKV
-32 LSGTATHTLAWS
+32 LAGAATHTLAWT
-44 GPGDRLV
+44 GAGDRLV

-57 TILAVEGAVEA
+57 TVLAVEGATTD
-68 AGGAANGAVS
+68 G
-78 GAAGEDDWEPL
+78 WEPL
-89 EYSLSVPDNELGSA
+89 EYNLAVPHPELGSA
-103 LSIRTGQ
+103 LHIRTSA

-132 SMTAGGMMPFMFS
+132 SMTAGGVMPYMFS

-159 DTPSVRFSYSAHVT
+159 DTPGVRFSYSAHVT

-184 DNGTGSRSADAAPTP
+184 DNGTTSR
-199 PPRSATGSYDVV
+199 RTGSYDVV

-225 GDLVFEP
+225 GDLVVEP
-232 IGTRAGVW
+232 IGERCGVW
-240 AEPEMAKRAATEFA
+240 AEPEIAKRAATEFA

-274 YDILVLPPSFP
+274 YDLLVLPPSFP

-335 NEGFTAYVENRIVEA
+335 NEGFTSYVENRIVEA
-350 IYGNELAVMETAIKQ
+350 VYGTEFALMETAIKQ

-372 DPLSAAELA
+372 DPLTPAELA
-381 VELPGLNHRSQ
+381 VELPGLNHRSEF
-392 YHGVTALGPLK
+392 HGTTSCGPLK
-403 GCWFLAWLEERFTRE
+403 GSWFLSWLEERFSRE
-418 TFDPFLRGYF
+418 VFDPFLRGYF
-428 DRFAFQSINS
+428 DRFAFRSINS
-438 DAFVGHLREHLL
+438 ADFVAHLEEHLL
-450 DKHPGVV
+450 AGHPGVV
-457 TDAEVAAWLDE
+457 TDAELAAWLEE
-468 PGIPAFA
+468 PGIPVFA
-475 ERAVSARFEVVD
+475 VRAVSERFELVD
-487 EVRDRWLSTGQVP
+487 EARDRWLTTGELP
-500 EGAKHWTT
+500 AGAAEWTT

-516 AAPDVLT
+516 AAPDVLGAT
-523 AEQLQEL
+523 QLQQL
-530 DREYALTGT
+530 DREFSLTGT
-539 ANGEIARRWYSI
+539 ANGEIARRWYQI
-551 VAASPYTSAYD
+551 VAASSYEAAYAD
-562 ELAGFLTRVGRMKL
+562 LASFLTKVGRMKL
-576 VLPVYKAL
+576 VLPVYRAL
-584 VRTESGRDFASQV
+584 AGTDRAFATEV
-597 FATARPGYHP
+597 FAKARPGYHP
-607 ITIAAVLKIL
+607 ITTAAVQKIL
-617 GS
+617 GQ

>member
-1 MSHDRHS
+1 MTHDRHS

-19 LALELDL
+19 LELELDL
-26 DFTAKV
+26 DFAAKV

-44 GPGDRLV
+44 GPGDRFV

-57 TILAVEGAVEA
+57 TILAVEGSTAD
-68 AGGAANGAVS
+68 
-78 GAAGEDDWEPL
+78 DDWEPL
-89 EYSLSVPDNELGSA
+89 EYSLAVPDDELGSA
-103 LSIRTGQ
+103 LTIRTHQ
-110 HERVRVSYRT
+110 HPRVRVSYRT

-159 DTPSVRFSYSAHVT
+159 DTPGVRFSYAAHVT

-184 DNGTGSRSADAAPTP
+184 DNGTTSKR
-199 PPRSATGSYDVV
+199 TGSYDVL

-225 GDLVFEP
+225 GDLVFEA
-232 IGTRAGVW
+232 IGERAGVW

-274 YDILVLPPSFP
+274 YDVLVLPPSFP

-310 VVAHELA
+310 VIAHELA

-335 NEGFTAYVENRIVEA
+335 NEGFTSYVENRIVEA
-350 IYGNELAVMETAIKQ
+350 VYGNELAVMETAIKQ
-365 HATVVKL
+365 HSTVVKL
-372 DPLSAAELA
+372 DPLSPAQQA

-392 YHGVTALGPLK
+392 YHGTTSLGPLK
-403 GCWFLAWLEERFTRE
+403 GSWFLSWLEHRFTRE
-418 TFDPFLRGYF
+418 VFDPFLRGYF
-428 DRFAFQSINS
+428 DRFAFRSINS
-438 DAFVGHLREHLL
+438 EDFVGHLQEHLL
-450 DKHPGVV
+450 AKHPGVV
-457 TDAEVAAWLDE
+457 TDAEIAAWLDE
-468 PGIPAFA
+468 PGIPEIA
-475 ERAVSARFEVVD
+475 ERAISARFEIVD
-487 EVRDRWLSTGQVP
+487 ELRDRWLTTGELP
-500 EGAKHWTT
+500 GGANHWTT

-516 AAPDVLT
+516 AAPDVLD
-523 AEQLQEL
+523 AAQLKQL
-530 DREYALTGT
+530 DNEFALTGT

-551 VAASPYTSAYD
+551 VAASSYSPAYE
-562 ELAGFLTRVGRMKL
+562 ELARFLTRVGRMKL

-584 VRTESGRDFASQV
+584 VSTDAGREFAVQV
-597 FATARPGYHP
+597 FETAKPGYHP
-607 ITIAAVLKIL
+607 ITIAAAQKIL
-617 GS
+617 KNQPPSEVRP